1 MVSSTFP
8 YPPIQGKTQMRTF
21 SLLKHLNKRHDL
33 TLVTQFPEQIIEED
47 INSLRQQV
55 ENCIIF
61 PSVNR
66 EANSSGFLNKAKQL
80 GVFFQQGTPPR
91 FLSHYSLKIQECLDQ
106 AIDSGEFD
114 LLTCEGSSNEIYV
127 RPQWREKL
135 PTLINIHR
143 SVWGTYKHQT
153 KTQATESGLRN
164 QINLPLLR
172 RYEKQYCGKFLSVVT
187 TSKTEQKLLKDLKL
201 ETPVTLIPN
210 GLDLSRFPKR
220 TVNQGGQRV
229 VFIGAMDKPGN
240 IDAARFFSLEVFP
253 KLRKRYP
260 EATLELVG
268 IRPAP
273 EVKELG
279 QIPGI
284 AVTGQVPSVI
294 EYLHWATVCVIPIR
308 KSTGTKIRSLQTLA
322 TGTPLVASDYGL
334 EGLPI
339 DGTGVPLS
347 AMRANGVDEYVYAI
361 GRLFEQPK
369 LRGKLS
375 INGRALVEKEY
386 TWERTGERYEQLLA
400 NLTS

>member
-21 SLLKHLNKRHDL
+21 SFLKYLNKRHDL
-33 TLVTQFPEQIIEED
+33 TLVTQLPEQVIEED
-47 INSLRQQV
+47 IDSLGQQIK
-55 ENCIIF
+55 NCIIF
-61 PSVNR
+61 SSVSR
-66 EANSSGFLNKAKQL
+66 KANSSGFLDKAKQL

-114 LLTCEGSSNEIYV
+114 LLTCEGSSNEVYV
-127 RPQWREKL
+127 RPQWRKKL

-143 SVWGTYKHQT
+143 SVWGTYKHQIE
-153 KTQATESGLRN
+153 TQATESVLRN

-172 RYEKQYCGKFLSVVT
+172 RYEKQYCGKFLSIVT
-187 TSKTEQKLLKDLKL
+187 TSKIEQKLLKDLKL

-210 GLDLSRFPKR
+210 GLDLKEFPKR
-220 TVNQGGQRV
+220 TTNQGGQRII
-229 VFIGAMDKPGN
+229 FIGTMDKPGN

-253 KLRKRYP
+253 ELRKRYP

-268 IRPAP
+268 IRPVS
-273 EVKELG
+273 EVEELG

-284 AVTGQVPSVI
+284 AVTGRVSSII
-294 EYLHWATVCVIPIR
+294 EYLHWATVCVLPIR
-308 KSTGTKIRSLQTLA
+308 KSTGTKIRSLQALA
-322 TGTPLVASDYGL
+322 TGTPLVASDSGL

-347 AMRANGVDEYVYAI
+347 AMRANEVDEYVYAI

-369 LRGKLS
+369 LREKLS
-375 INGRALVEKEY
+375 INGRALIEKEY
-386 TWERTGERYEQLLA
+386 TWERMGELYEQLLVH
-400 NLTS
+400 LLS